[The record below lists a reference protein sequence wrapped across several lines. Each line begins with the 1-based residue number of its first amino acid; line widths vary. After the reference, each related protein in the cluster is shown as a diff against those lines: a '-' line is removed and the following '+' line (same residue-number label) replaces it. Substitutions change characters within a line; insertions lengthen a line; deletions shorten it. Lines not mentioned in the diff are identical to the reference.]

1 MFRSNVYLQFLTFL
15 TFIAAVLSKALNGV
29 PVETQIAVIIVI
41 YGTCLV
47 FDVSGLLFLH
57 FAIDE
62 SFEFFRDRPL
72 IIRIAVFTFKTS
84 PLINCAKL
92 VLITHGRCVP

>member
-41 YGTCLV
+41 
-47 FDVSGLLFLH
+47 
-57 FAIDE
+57 
-62 SFEFFRDRPL
+62 
-72 IIRIAVFTFKTS
+72 
-84 PLINCAKL
+84 
-92 VLITHGRCVP
+92 